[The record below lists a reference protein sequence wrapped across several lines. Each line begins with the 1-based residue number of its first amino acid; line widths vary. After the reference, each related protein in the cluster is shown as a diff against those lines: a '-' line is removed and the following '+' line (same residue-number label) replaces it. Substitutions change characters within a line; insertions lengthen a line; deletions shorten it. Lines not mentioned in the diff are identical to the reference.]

1 MSHAH
6 QLDSALRALKLS
18 GMLDTLDAR
27 LAQARAGDLGHLEF
41 LHALCLDELARRDAA
56 AIVRRVRNARFEQA
70 TTLEDFDFNYNP
82 SIPAAAIRDLATL
95 RFLAAGQSIILH
107 GPVGVGKTFIAQ
119 ALGHHACRHGHTAAF
134 TKTSRLL
141 ADLAG
146 GHADRTWVTRLHR
159 WARPTILILDD
170 FAMRDF
176 TPTQADDLYEL
187 ITERAGRS
195 LVLTS
200 NRRPEDW
207 YPLFPNPVVAES
219 VLDRLINT
227 AHHIN
232 MNGRSYRP
240 NNRPKPSPETGT
252 D

>member
-1 MSHAH
+1 MCIR
-6 QLDSALRALKLS
+6 DS
-18 GMLDTLDAR
+18 
-27 LAQARAGDLGHLEF
+27 
-41 LHALCLDELARRDAA
+41 
-56 AIVRRVRNARFEQA
+56 
-70 TTLEDFDFNYNP
+70 NP
-82 SIPAAAIRDLATL
+82 AIPAATIRDLATL
-95 RFLAAGQSIILH
+95 RFLAAGESVILH

-119 ALGHHACRHGHTAAF
+119 ALGHHACRHGHTTVF

-146 GHADRTWVTRLHR
+146 GHADRTWTTRLHR
-159 WARPTILILDD
+159 WARPTLLILDD

-187 ITERAGRS
+187 ITERAGHS
-195 LVLTS
+195 LVLTA

-227 AHHIN
+227 AHHIP

-240 NNRPKPSPETGT
+240 NKRPGVSSPT
-252 D
+252 DTD